1 MIGPE
6 INVED
11 ASGRRGCPQRA
22 QRSRRPAI
30 LAFALAVVLG
40 LCAPSAQA
48 QSPTLL
54 VFHPGG
60 FIFGDTEQM
69 HRAVTI
75 ATEMGFNVD
84 NVDYPLEDL
93 NGAVAA
99 AEQAASQ
106 YEDVYAYGE
115 SAGGTL
121 AALLAQRG
129 LVKAAAAYSPVANL
143 KVFGKR
149 LNLDPPYA
157 DLVHATQVDLRRA
170 SPIHFDSALPILAL
184 TPKHDARWMNR
195 NTQSWAAADP
205 EVDALTVP
213 GGHLGDPDD
222 PSVYDANAGLL
233 MRFLSPVDDPPPAA
247 RDRAT
252 VAEDSGANPVD
263 VLANDLDI
271 DGGPKQIVSATN
283 GANGSVAITND
294 GADLTYTPDP
304 DFNGSDSFTYT
315 LNGGSTA
322 TVAVT
327 VTP

>member
-1 MIGPE
+1 MIGRE

-11 ASGRRGCPQRA
+11 VSERQDCPQRA
-22 QRSRRPAI
+22 QRRRRLAI
-30 LAFALAVVLG
+30 LAAALAVVLG

-60 FIFGDTEQM
+60 FIFGDTESM
-69 HRAVTI
+69 YRAVAM
-75 ATEMGFNVD
+75 ATEMGFEVD
-84 NVDYPLEDL
+84 NVDYPLWDL
-93 NGAVAA
+93 KGAVAS
-99 AEQAASQ
+99 AEQAAAQ

-115 SAGGTL
+115 SSGGTL

-143 KVFGKR
+143 RVFAR
-149 LNLDPPYA
+149 HLSPDPPYA
-157 DLVHATQVDLRRA
+157 ALVNATNADLRRA
-170 SPIHFDSALPILAL
+170 SPIYFDSPLPILAL
-184 TPKHDARWMNR
+184 TPRDDSKWMNQKTR
-195 NTQSWAAADP
+195 KWAAADP
-205 EVDALTVP
+205 EVEALTVP
-213 GGHLGDPDD
+213 GDHLGDPND
-222 PSVYDANAGLL
+222 PSVYDANARLL
-233 MRFLSPVDDPPPAA
+233 MRFLSPVDDPPAA
-247 RDRAT
+247 VHDRAT
-252 VAEDSGANPVD
+252 VAEDSGANTLD

-271 DGGPKQIVSATN
+271 DGGPKQIESNTH
-283 GANGSVAITND
+283 GAHGSVAITND

-304 DFNGSDSFTYT
+304 DYSGSDSFTYT